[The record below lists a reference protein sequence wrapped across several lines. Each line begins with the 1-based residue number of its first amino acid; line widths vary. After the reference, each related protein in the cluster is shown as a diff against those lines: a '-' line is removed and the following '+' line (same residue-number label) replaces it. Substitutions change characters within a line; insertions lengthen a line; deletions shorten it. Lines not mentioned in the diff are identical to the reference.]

1 MTPGLSAPALLVIAK
16 EPVAGQVKTRLS
28 PPCTPE
34 QAARLA
40 LAALQDTLAACD
52 GAAARRV
59 LVLDGRPG
67 PWLPPGWDVVPQ
79 RGAGL
84 AQRMGAAFGDV
95 GGPALL
101 VGMDTPQLSPA
112 LVAEGLGALA
122 DHDAVFG
129 PASDGG
135 YWAIGLREYDPR
147 VFAGVPMSRIYTG
160 AIQRARLAA
169 LGLRTRDLPE
179 LRDVDDIAA
188 ARAVAAA
195 APGTRFAAAL
205 AEVEPGEVA
214 A

>member
-1 MTPGLSAPALLVIAK
+1 VTAALLVIAK
-16 EPVAGQVKTRLS
+16 EPVAGRVKTRLS

-40 LAALQDTLAACD
+40 RAALEDTLAACD
-52 GAAARRV
+52 GAARRV

-67 PWLPPGWDVVPQ
+67 PWLPPGWEVLPQ

-84 AQRMGAAFGDV
+84 VERLGAAFADA
-95 GGPALL
+95 GGPALV

-112 LVAEGLGALA
+112 LVARGLGALA
-122 DHDAVFG
+122 DHDAVFA

-147 VFAGVPMSRIYTG
+147 VFAGVPMSRVYTG

-169 LGLRTRDLPE
+169 LGLRTHDLPE
-179 LRDVDDIAA
+179 LRDVDDIAS

-205 AEVEPGEVA
+205 AEIAPGAVA